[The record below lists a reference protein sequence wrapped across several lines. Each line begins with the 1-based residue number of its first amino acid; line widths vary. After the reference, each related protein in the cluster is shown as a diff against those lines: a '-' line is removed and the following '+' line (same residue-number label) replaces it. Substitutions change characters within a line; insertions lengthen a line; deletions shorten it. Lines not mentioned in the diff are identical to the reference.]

1 MVSDTSAVSEL
12 ARKIR
17 VQVLRMIH
25 KAKASHVGTSLSI
38 ADILAVL
45 YGSVLQIQPTE
56 PESPDRD
63 RLIVS
68 KGHSAAAV
76 YAVLAET
83 GFYPRTWLDTYC
95 QDGSRLAGH
104 VTRGVPGVEASTG
117 SLGHGLAIGCGMA
130 LGAKRGQNSNRV
142 FVLMSDGECD
152 EGGDATLGL
161 NFNCAEWNYD
171 GGDCET
177 SSGRITKNIHK
188 LNSKFREF
196 Q

>member
-17 VQVLRMIH
+17 VQVLRMTH

-130 LGAKRGQNSNRV
+130 LGAKRDQNSNRV

-152 EGGDATLGL
+152 EGSNWESILFA
-161 NFNCAEWNYD
+161 AH
-171 GGDCET
+171 
-177 SSGRITKNIHK
+177 HK
-188 LNSKFREF
+188 QNNLIAIIFTDKDIAHFWVDVAY